1 MAVLNVVILY
11 QPFTRFSPLHE
22 GDTSVAPLPGRP
34 QRGRPGFSPL
44 HEGDTSVASVACC
57 SAMSCNSSFSPL
69 HEGDTSV
76 AVAQPRQI
84 PRDVRFQSPSRGGHL
99 RGEVYDFMDSEGFHV
114 SVPFT
119 RGTPPWRGQ
128 EGFAPVER
136 VVFQSPSRGGHLRG
150 LLPRASADSGS
161 PCFSPLHEGDT
172 SVAVEFQIL
181 YDGGQL
187 VSVPFTRGTPPWPEH
202 PAGGGRRSSAFQSPS
217 RGGHLRGNLRIHRRL
232 PGYWFQSP
240 SRGGHLRGL
249 RLHPDFGF
257 AYFGFSPLHEGDT
270 SVAAWAPRATQ
281 PNVQVSVPFTRGTPP
296 WHHRARPHDRLHQQF
311 QSPSRGGHL
320 RGHAI
325 PCAFLGRLEMFQSP
339 SRGGHLRGL
348 C

>member
-1 MAVLNVVILY
+1 
-11 QPFTRFSPLHE
+11 
-22 GDTSVAPLPGRP
+22 
-34 QRGRPGFSPL
+34 
-44 HEGDTSVASVACC
+44 
-57 SAMSCNSSFSPL
+57 
-69 HEGDTSV
+69 
-76 AVAQPRQI
+76 
-84 PRDVRFQSPSRGGHL
+84 
-99 RGEVYDFMDSEGFHV
+99 MDSEGFHV

-136 VVFQSPSRGGHLRG
+136 VVFQSPSRGGHLRGPSTLAKSAVALPVSVPFTRGTPPWLRLKDLEESKASKFQSPSRGGHLRG

-296 WHHRARPHDRLHQQF
+296 WRTGRHAAALPGIWF

-320 RGHAI
+320 RGAGKLLTK
-325 PCAFLGRLEMFQSP
+325 AVYRVGFSP
-339 SRGGHLRGL
+339 LHEGDTSVARGSRR
-348 C
+348 